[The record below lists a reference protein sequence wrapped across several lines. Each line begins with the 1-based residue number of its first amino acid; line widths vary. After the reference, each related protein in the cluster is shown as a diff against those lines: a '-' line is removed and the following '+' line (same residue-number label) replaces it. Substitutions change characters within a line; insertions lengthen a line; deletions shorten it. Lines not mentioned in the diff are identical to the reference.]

1 MKERLLTGWTI
12 QRGLYVIIGGI
23 LITQSIMEAQWI
35 GMAIGG
41 YFASMGIFA
50 FGCAAG
56 NCGIP
61 SSPAANR
68 KVFSD
73 DSADSTS
80 SV

>member
-23 LITQSIMEAQWI
+23 LITQSIMEAQWV

-56 NCGIP
+56 NCYLP
-61 SSPAANR
+61 DEKRAPE
-68 KVFSD
+68 K
-73 DSADSTS
+73 
-80 SV
+80 